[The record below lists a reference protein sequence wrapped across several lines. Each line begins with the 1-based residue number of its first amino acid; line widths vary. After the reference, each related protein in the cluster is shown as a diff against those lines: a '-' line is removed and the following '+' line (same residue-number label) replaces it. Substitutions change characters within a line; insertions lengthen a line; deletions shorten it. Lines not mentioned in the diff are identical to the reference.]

1 MPLPVDKDKIIAEVH
16 FKASLSSGPGGQ
28 HVNKV
33 NTKIELRFYIDD
45 SKLFSEEEKGILKEK
60 LANKINND
68 GYLVLSSQSERTQL
82 KNKEKAVEKFFL
94 LLEKALK
101 PVKKR
106 KPTKPT
112 KASKEKRLK
121 EKHIQSEKK
130 SGRKPASRQGRD
142 VDL

>member
-1 MPLPVDKDKIIAEVH
+1 MALPLDKDKIIAEIH

-33 NTKIELRFYIDD
+33 NTKIELRFNIDD
-45 SKLFSEEEKGILKEK
+45 SKVFSDEEKDILKEK

-68 GYLVLSSQSERTQL
+68 CYLVLSSQSERTQL
-82 KNKEKAVEKFFL
+82 KNKEKVLERFFL

-112 KASKEKRLK
+112 EASKEKRLK
-121 EKHIQSEKK
+121 EKRVKSEKK
-130 SGRKPASRQGRD
+130 TGRKD
-142 VDL
+142 VEL

>member
-1 MPLPVDKDKIIAEVH
+1 MALPLDKDKIITEIH

-33 NTKIELRFYIDD
+33 NTKVELRFNIDD
-45 SKLFSEEEKGILKEK
+45 SKVFSDKEKDVLKEK

-68 GYLVLSSQSERTQL
+68 GYLGLSSQSERTQL
-82 KNKEKAVEKFFL
+82 KNKEKALEKFFL

-112 KASKEKRLK
+112 EASKEKRLM

-130 SGRKPASRQGRD
+130 SGRKD
-142 VDL
+142 VDLGG

>member
-1 MPLPVDKDKIIAEVH
+1 MLSISDKEKIINEII
-16 FKASLSSGPGGQ
+16 FKASLSSGAGGQ

-33 NTKIELRFYIDD
+33 NTKVELRFHIDK
-45 SKLFSEEEKGILKEK
+45 SENFNEEEKHVLKTK
-60 LANKINND
+60 LKNKISNE
-68 GYLVLSSQSERTQL
+68 GFLVLSSQSERTQL
-82 KNKEKAVEKFFL
+82 KNKGKVLERFFD

-101 PVKKR
+101 PEKKR

-121 EKHIQSEKK
+121 EKHMQSEKK
-130 SGRKPASRQGRD
+130 TGRKD